1 MAKTR
6 RAGRRAGRRGI
17 VGYVYNP
24 ISQAL
29 GAVKNTVSATS
40 NTVKRVVG
48 NSIRGADTIGRK
60 VTGRANATL
69 RGLVPRG
76 MKAQTRRRRRN

>member
-1 MAKTR
+1 MARRGTR
-6 RAGRRAGRRGI
+6 KAGRRGL

-24 ISQAL
+24 VSQAI

-40 NTVKRVVG
+40 NTVKKVVG
-48 NSIRGADTIGRK
+48 NSLRGANTIGRK
-60 VTGRANATL
+60 VSGRANAAI

-76 MKAQTRRRRRN
+76 KRTRRRRRN

>member
-6 RAGRRAGRRGI
+6 RATRKAGRRGL

-40 NTVKRVVG
+40 NTVKKIAR
-48 NSIRGADTIGRK
+48 NSITGANTIGRK
-60 VTGRANATL
+60 VSGRANATL

-76 MKAQTRRRRRN
+76 LKKGTRRQRK